1 MSFASRRRESDGP
14 ALTLTMLS
22 IALYILRFSSPL
34 HVQAFSFQ
42 RSIHG
47 LSYVHEYGHV
57 SLNPRVSFAL
67 LASESDSNP
76 NRSEGDERYA
86 ESEAE
91 SLTRRVQNTPTHQ
104 NIQDASR
111 RNVIT
116 QSPAVVASIM
126 AILQMQDSPANA
138 EVDLLDQD
146 PKKVVMQLS
155 NQNIPKKNY
164 QTTSSTSTATTTM
177 DDMDFAAMDGR
188 RIERDRFDEMDGLTE
203 SEIRRI
209 AVFEKA
215 APSVVYID
223 TYQEQRDAF
232 STNTMEVA
240 VGTGSGFVWDD
251 KGHIVTNCK
260 FCVSE

>member
-1 MSFASRRRESDGP
+1 
-14 ALTLTMLS
+14 
-22 IALYILRFSSPL
+22 
-34 HVQAFSFQ
+34 
-42 RSIHG
+42 
-47 LSYVHEYGHV
+47 
-57 SLNPRVSFAL
+57 LNPRASFAL

-76 NRSEGDERYA
+76 NRSDGDERYA

-116 QSPAVVASIM
+116 QTPAVVASIM
-126 AILQMQDSPANA
+126 AILQLQDSPANA

-164 QTTSSTSTATTTM
+164 QTTSSTSTKTTTM